1 MSQLDFDRWLKNLN
15 LSYWGTG
22 QHKLTPA
29 QFFDRQRTEG
39 AVLLD
44 VRTPEEIGYLTLPFA
59 LQIPV
64 RDLPERWGEVPADR
78 LVATFC
84 SSMTRAVVAWVF
96 LQLQGLE
103 NVRILDAG
111 YDDFTAELMPGKVYG
126 RIQKNGTGS
135 DGSSR

>member
-1 MSQLDFDRWLKNLN
+1 MSQQTFNQWLKDLD

-22 QHKLTPA
+22 QHKVTPA
-29 QFFDRQRTEG
+29 QFFDRQQAED

-44 VRTPEEIGYLTLPFA
+44 LRSPEEIGYLTLPFA
-59 LQIPV
+59 LQIPI
-64 RDLPERWGEVPADR
+64 RDLPERWSEIPEDR

-103 NVRILDAG
+103 NVRILDAC
-111 YDDFTAELMPGKVYG
+111 YDDLTAELKPGKVYM
-126 RIQKNGTGS
+126 RIQKS
-135 DGSSR
+135 DV